1 MKMFI
6 DSNLFIEHS
15 KGNSKAVEI
24 LENVL
29 GNREVYINDVVYSE
43 VAYIFIRA
51 NSGKNYFELKKDRRT
66 VANAG
71 LNFLNK
77 LFPLLRLTKFLEV
90 NENVIALANDYIIKY
105 GLLPNDALV
114 LATCKFYE
122 VDCLVSLD
130 EEDFREPCEKENIRL
145 ISDIK
150 VLNKI

>member
-1 MKMFI
+1 M
-6 DSNLFIEHS
+6 
-15 KGNSKAVEI
+15 
-24 LENVL
+24 
-29 GNREVYINDVVYSE
+29 
-43 VAYIFIRA
+43 
-51 NSGKNYFELKKDRRT
+51 
-66 VANAG
+66 
-71 LNFLNK
+71 NK

>member
-51 NSGKNYFELKKDRRT
+51 NSGKNYFELKKR
-66 VANAG
+66 
-71 LNFLNK
+71 
-77 LFPLLRLTKFLEV
+77 
-90 NENVIALANDYIIKY
+90 
-105 GLLPNDALV
+105 
-114 LATCKFYE
+114 
-122 VDCLVSLD
+122 
-130 EEDFREPCEKENIRL
+130 
-145 ISDIK
+145 
-150 VLNKI
+150 